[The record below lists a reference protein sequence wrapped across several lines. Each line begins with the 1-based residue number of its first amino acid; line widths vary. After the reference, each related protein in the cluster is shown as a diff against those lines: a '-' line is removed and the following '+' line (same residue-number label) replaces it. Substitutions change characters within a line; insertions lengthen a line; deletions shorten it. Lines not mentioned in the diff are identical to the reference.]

1 MGLGFDPVSAALGV
15 AGYFSGQ
22 DSNRAAQM
30 QAEHESRLQQQL
42 IDRQTKLFDTMYSS
56 AQTAD
61 RAGQFDPTQRIN
73 DAEASLNR
81 NNDINMGNIAASA
94 RTMGYRPGD
103 SAPLQDIN
111 AQNTDYKLAMATTA
125 DNIRRQAFQDK
136 QAAYGAAGGVNL
148 NGAMNATYQQQQLA
162 LGQRQSPFNFLSSI
176 QPFLNQGQRSS
187 SSGNGGFSFAGASP
201 SNYNSMSSMPN
212 QPTMNGGYLNTNLG
226 YNVTG
231 H

>member
-1 MGLGFDPVSAALGV
+1 MGLGAVLGGLGAV
-15 AGYFSGQ
+15 GGFFAGQ

-30 QAEHESRLQQQL
+30 QAEHAQAQQQQL
-42 IDRQTKLFDTMYSS
+42 IDRQTKLFDTMYSG

-148 NGAMNATYQQQQLA
+148 NGAMNATGQQQQLA

-176 QPFLNQGQRSS
+176 QPFLAQQQRPTF
-187 SSGNGGFSFAGASP
+187 GNGGFSFSSFTPGGAGDGLTHNMQNHWGQNVA
-201 SNYNSMSSMPN
+201 NG
-212 QPTMNGGYLNTNLG
+212 MNWN
-226 YNVTG
+226 
-231 H
+231 